1 MTYNRIQDVRD
12 RLDLSEEIIRDEE
25 IQQEMERANRTM
37 KAKVGRYVVE
47 RFIVTDT
54 DENTINL
61 KHSEII
67 SVEKIRKNGDDVSSS
82 NYSVNTSTGVITFT
96 SDETF
101 YYRDVVEVYYIPR
114 IFADLE
120 LLYTELFLLTHRNI
134 LTDSD
139 VKQARI
145 DQIKELI
152 KETIQTIN
160 QSGTILT
167 YVDRYKDVNSIW

>member
-1 MTYNRIQDVRD
+1 M
-12 RLDLSEEIIRDEE
+12 
-25 IQQEMERANRTM
+25 
-37 KAKVGRYVVE
+37 
-47 RFIVTDT
+47 
-54 DENTINL
+54 
-61 KHSEII
+61 
-67 SVEKIRKNGDDVSSS
+67 
-82 NYSVNTSTGVITFT
+82 NTSTGVITFT

-101 YYRDVVEVYYIPR
+101 YYRDVIEVYYIPR

-145 DQIKELI
+145 DQLKELI

-160 QSGTILT
+160 QSGTILS
-167 YVDRYKDVNSIW
+167 YVDRYKEINSIW